1 MRSNFAS
8 VLGMWLVLA
17 IGVQA
22 ATLNV
27 IFTSLDGDY
36 NNTSNWD
43 QGALPGQNSTSSD
56 FDRAI
61 INNGRIATTSSIPPL
76 PVNTGQFFE
85 ITVGNGPVAGTLFNI
100 GHALPG
106 LRTMRLGTNGTDAEG
121 DVNQTGGD
129 VSLSDDL
136 LIGQATGI
144 GTPAYRIS
152 GGSLEIGDEL
162 TVYSSGT
169 FSVNG
174 SGAMVSVLDS
184 MTVQNNATLE
194 FVLGTLGVKPVDVTN
209 SLTINTDS
217 RIVVVGSDY
226 EALDGYFPLITAGG
240 LSVNIDPRNI
250 TLTGFG
256 SREPSLVQQS
266 DGLWLRLTAPPA
278 YSASLCSLAPDSAVI
293 ADYANTDFS
302 ASRGLEPTISAWA
315 TTFHEA
321 HVMDTQLSQ
330 NVLGGG
336 AASDNL
342 SWQMRVGRGGHLY
355 SLCIPSI
362 GETVPLQWQST
373 LDVAPWVDE
382 VWQGVAVDTVLNNS
396 SDSKYFIH
404 QAGVYIKDPI

>member
-174 SGAMVSVLDS
+174 SGAMV
-184 MTVQNNATLE
+184 
-194 FVLGTLGVKPVDVTN
+194 
-209 SLTINTDS
+209 
-217 RIVVVGSDY
+217 
-226 EALDGYFPLITAGG
+226 
-240 LSVNIDPRNI
+240 
-250 TLTGFG
+250 
-256 SREPSLVQQS
+256 
-266 DGLWLRLTAPPA
+266 
-278 YSASLCSLAPDSAVI
+278 
-293 ADYANTDFS
+293 
-302 ASRGLEPTISAWA
+302 
-315 TTFHEA
+315 
-321 HVMDTQLSQ
+321 
-330 NVLGGG
+330 
-336 AASDNL
+336 
-342 SWQMRVGRGGHLY
+342 
-355 SLCIPSI
+355 
-362 GETVPLQWQST
+362 
-373 LDVAPWVDE
+373 
-382 VWQGVAVDTVLNNS
+382 
-396 SDSKYFIH
+396 
-404 QAGVYIKDPI
+404 